1 MLPWCY
7 LVGNVL
13 QWEAKASSLPMGEQ
27 REEEDGVGSMSF
39 CMEEEGFS
47 NFTNTSTHKLKQ
59 NLTGMHAAS
68 RQMHTHVQEIHTH
81 TLSIQQN

>member
-1 MLPWCY
+1 MF
-7 LVGNVL
+7 
-13 QWEAKASSLPMGEQ
+13 
-27 REEEDGVGSMSF
+27 GSMSF

-81 TLSIQQN
+81 TLSIQ

>member
-27 REEEDGVGSMSF
+27 REEEDGVWQHEFLYG
-39 CMEEEGFS
+39 GGGV
-47 NFTNTSTHKLKQ
+47 L
-59 NLTGMHAAS
+59 
-68 RQMHTHVQEIHTH
+68 
-81 TLSIQQN
+81 